1 MNNKELLKQMKSSEA
16 PISIQNIKLI
26 SDPVLK
32 ALNVEQKN
40 IEVYD
45 FETEKFHTEKGT
57 IASLNRM
64 GYKYKICGMNQ
75 IGYLL
80 QQEDSKL
87 QDAKQRK
94 CSIFIDI
101 TNKEY
106 VKKDTINIIS
116 IYSHEI
122 AHSTQYNGSDV
133 SLDIIEKTK
142 NELNDQAGKEFF
154 NDTSFI
160 ELIVE
165 EYVAR
170 WFERVF
176 GIEFFNQYHHK
187 FNRGDWLKFNPPVRL
202 KDMLK
207 YPHIVKDET
216 ILCQFLGKN
225 FIYLET
231 LPQYQMI
238 A

>member
-1 MNNKELLKQMKSSEA
+1 MDHKELFKQMKSGKT
-16 PISIQNIKLI
+16 PISIHNIKII

-32 ALNVEQKN
+32 ALGVEQKN

-45 FETEKFHTEKGT
+45 FKAEKFHNEEGN
-57 IASLNRM
+57 IVSMDQM
-64 GYKYKICGMNQ
+64 GYKYKVCGMNQ

-80 QQEDSKL
+80 QRENSKL

-106 VKKDTINIIS
+106 VKRDTINIIS
-116 IYSHEI
+116 IYGHEI
-122 AHSTQYNGSDV
+122 AHATQYNGSDASSDV
-133 SLDIIEKTK
+133 LEKTK

-154 NDTSFI
+154 NDTAFI
-160 ELIVE
+160 ELVVE
-165 EYVAR
+165 EYIAR
-170 WFERVF
+170 WFEREF

-187 FNRGDWLKFNPPVRL
+187 FNRGDWLKFNPKVRL
-202 KDMLK
+202 VDMLK
-207 YPHIVKDET
+207 YPHIVEDET

-225 FIYLET
+225 FLDLET
-231 LPQYQMI
+231 LPQYQTI